1 MGESYTPLIYCV
13 LSGLAPVYSQITHYN
28 FSSGTFIVALKSAI
42 AVIWANNLHSY
53 SEQADPQKGC
63 EKEKATFRVA
73 FSFIRYRFK
82 LTI

>member
-53 SEQADPQKGC
+53 FEQADPHKRMRKRKGHLSGGL
-63 EKEKATFRVA
+63 FLY
-73 FSFIRYRFK
+73 SI
-82 LTI
+82 